1 MKLFDQSR
9 VLATLFVASLGLSA
23 AAHADSVERYVS
35 FDVHNPA
42 AFVTALDEFRGSG
55 IMDGTEASLWAA
67 TFDGSNP
74 TSHVLAISY
83 DDYAE
88 LQRVDDRVRPS
99 REWVDYLNAIRD
111 TNDLMALGMGIERYA
126 RGSGWHN
133 HGAAMVFNMT
143 VRDPRTYA
151 PAFAELVESMDNPGS
166 SRLIEIR
173 AGGEGATHLAIITAP
188 DFVTLNTFMDELL
201 GSEAYADFVEEVGDI
216 RTINT
221 TSIYRR
227 VKTWGE

>member
-1 MKLFDQSR
+1 MKLIDQSR
-9 VLATLFVASLGLSA
+9 VMAISLIASLGLSA

-35 FDVHNPA
+35 LDVHNPA
-42 AFVTALDEFRGSG
+42 AFVMALDEFRGSG
-55 IMDGTEASLWAA
+55 IMGGTTASLWAA

-74 TSHVLAISY
+74 TSHVLVIGY

-88 LQRVDDRVRPS
+88 LQRVDERVRPS
-99 REWVDYLNAIRD
+99 REWVDYLNATRG
-111 TNDLMALGMGIERYA
+111 TNDVTALGMGIERVV

-143 VRDPRTYA
+143 VRDPGTYA
-151 PAFAELVESMDNPGS
+151 PAFAELIESMDNPGS
-166 SRLIEIR
+166 SRLMEIR

-188 DFVTLNTFMDELL
+188 DFVTLNTFMDDLL
-201 GSEAYADFVEEVGDI
+201 GSDAYADFVEEVGDI
-216 RTINT
+216 RSINT